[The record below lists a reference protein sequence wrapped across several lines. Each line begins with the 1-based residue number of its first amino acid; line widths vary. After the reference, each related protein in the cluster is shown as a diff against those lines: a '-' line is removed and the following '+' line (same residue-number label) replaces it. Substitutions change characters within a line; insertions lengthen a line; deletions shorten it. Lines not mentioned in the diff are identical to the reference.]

1 MKKITYTQIGT
12 VSAVEDSPKDCHL
25 ICLPGQEGHLEIGE
39 LKLPLQDGT
48 ASIHPASL
56 PDGRYTPV
64 LSYAG
69 QRTAL
74 QPLEKLGRALYP
86 AAVGIEEYLRFV
98 TSVTALE
105 EKLGSLEEKVNRLSL
120 LVEGTTIF
128 NI

>member
-25 ICLPGQEGHLEIGE
+25 ICLPGREGCLEIGE
-39 LKLPLQDGT
+39 LKLPLQGGT
-48 ASIHPASL
+48 ISLHPSSL

-64 LSYAG
+64 LTYAG
-69 QRTAL
+69 KSTAL

-86 AAVGIEEYLRFV
+86 ATVGIEEYLCFV
-98 TSVTALE
+98 ASVCE
-105 EKLGSLEEKVNRLSL
+105 LEEKVNSLEARISKLTL